1 MGTGRFMTYESPI
14 LKDRHTFR
22 KWLKE
27 QKGVVVVK
35 FYADWC
41 KPCQRISNVVF
52 DIVVD
57 SNITLVEVNYDKNR
71 DICNAFRVKGI
82 PALVSFVNGEMK
94 DIVSGSHIP
103 DIHAFFKKVGGNI
116 YDENS

>member
-1 MGTGRFMTYESPI
+1 MGSQVITSDSSI
-14 LKDRHTFR
+14 LKDRRTFR
-22 KWLKE
+22 TWLSE

-41 KPCQRISNVVF
+41 KPCKHIANVVM
-52 DIVVD
+52 DRVMD
-57 SNITLVEVNYDKNR
+57 STMTLVEVNYDTNR

-82 PALVSFVNGEMK
+82 PALVSFVDGEMK

-103 DIHAFFKKVGGNI
+103 DIHAFFNKLR
-116 YDENS
+116 